1 MLRKI
6 KIMLVD
12 FINIYMNKK
21 VMRSSAALSYY
32 LMLTFFPFLICLNW
46 IVGLFDIDF
55 NKIAHTVGGIIP
67 SSAFEIM
74 EGYMDYVY
82 SNQSNA
88 LLVAGGIMF
97 MTGLS
102 AAFRL
107 IVVTLEDI
115 NGVKRPK
122 GLRFYMWGI
131 ISSTVFLFGTYIFL
145 MIAMFGSIIIDFIH
159 KYIKINLHLF
169 ETLPYWM
176 LFAYMF
182 IVLTF
187 LYKKSHP
194 KGYPVKMV
202 WKGALAS
209 SVGVIF
215 ISRLF
220 SLFISLSTRYS
231 LVYGSLSSVIL
242 LMVWLFVCSNV
253 ILCGNVLNHGFAKLR
268 ESGGK

>member
-1 MLRKI
+1 MLKKA
-6 KIMLVD
+6 KIMLID
-12 FINIYMNKK
+12 FITTYMHKK
-21 VMRSSAALSYY
+21 VMRSAAALSYY
-32 LMLTFFPFLICLNW
+32 LMLTFFPFLICFNW
-46 IVGLFDIDF
+46 ILGLFDIDF
-55 NKIAHTVGGIIP
+55 NKIAQTLGGIIP

-82 SNQSNA
+82 SNQTNA
-88 LLVAGGIMF
+88 LLIAGGIMF

-115 NGVKRPK
+115 NGVKRIK
-122 GLRFYMWGI
+122 GLKFYLWGI
-131 ISSTVFLFGTYIFL
+131 TSSTIFLFGTYLFL
-145 MIAMFGSIIIDFIH
+145 MIAMFSGIIIDFIH
-159 KYIKINLHLF
+159 KYIRINLHIF
-169 ETLPYWM
+169 ETLPYWL

-182 IVLTF
+182 IVLTI

-194 KGYPVKMV
+194 KGYPIKWV

-209 SVGVIF
+209 SIGVIF
-215 ISRLF
+215 ISRIF
-220 SLFISLSTRYS
+220 SIFIGFSTRYS

-242 LMVWLFVCSNV
+242 LMGWLFMCSNV

-268 ESGGK
+268 ETGGK